1 MTHLRTYLLGV
12 FAWLLIAAQGMAFA
26 HTASFGDAP
35 HDHDG
40 ITCDV
45 AVLEDQGDIALPPSP
60 LPTPP
65 VLAFADTPR
74 VFAFVS
80 APVMQPPARAP
91 PPRAPPH

>member
-45 AVLEDQGDIALPPSP
+45 AVLEDQGDIALPPPP
-60 LPTPP
+60 LPNPP
-65 VLAFADTPR
+65 VLALADTPR

-80 APVMQPPARAP
+80 APVTQPPARAP